1 MMLAMPMMKGTVGYI
16 IYKMSTILVT
26 FMLYGVINILIFN
39 LFIRLIRLSD
49 NWNQLADIFNNEEP
63 QRVAIA
69 MVDCATEVE
78 LCTGTLYRCRIYG
91 CRHFFIFLSRGIL
104 FS

>member
-1 MMLAMPMMKGTVGYI
+1 MT
-16 IYKMSTILVT
+16 
-26 FMLYGVINILIFN
+26 
-39 LFIRLIRLSD
+39 RLSD

-78 LCTGTLYRCRIYG
+78 LCTGTLDGCIIYA
-91 CRHFFIFLSRGIL
+91 CLQFEN
-104 FS
+104 